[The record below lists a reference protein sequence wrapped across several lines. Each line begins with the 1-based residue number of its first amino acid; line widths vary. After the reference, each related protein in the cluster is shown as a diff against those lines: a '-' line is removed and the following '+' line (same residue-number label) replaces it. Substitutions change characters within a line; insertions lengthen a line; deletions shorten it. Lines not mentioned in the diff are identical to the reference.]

1 MALGHD
7 RDLFLLLLLLIAFA
21 GMRRSL
27 FGGGGWE
34 KRIEM
39 MREKVDRD
47 REEQRAFRDLL
58 LSELRR
64 HNAATEQQNA
74 LLAQIVG
81 RFAPAATETAEAV
94 AEEAPAAPSTS
105 EGQAAPRSAP
115 RPPRRR
121 RKPEDEAAG

>member
-1 MALGHD
+1 MTLGHD

-34 KRIEM
+34 KRIEL

-58 LSELRR
+58 LAELRR
-64 HNAATEQQNA
+64 HNAVTEQQNA

-81 RFAPAATETAEAV
+81 RFAPAEAQAAEAV
-94 AEEAPAAPSTS
+94 AEESPTTPSTP
-105 EGQAAPRSAP
+105 EGQAARSAP
-115 RPPRRR
+115 RPP
-121 RKPEDEAAG
+121 

>member
-7 RDLFLLLLLLIAFA
+7 RDLFMFLLLLLAFA
-21 GMRRSL
+21 GIRRGL

-34 KRIEM
+34 KRMEL

-47 REEQRAFRDLL
+47 REEQRAFRDLVL
-58 LSELRR
+58 AELRR

-74 LLAQIVG
+74 LLSQIVG
-81 RFAPAATETAEAV
+81 RFAPAGAEVAEVV
-94 AEEAPAAPSTS
+94 AEETPATPSTPV
-105 EGQAAPRSAP
+105 GGAAPRPAS
-115 RPPRRR
+115 RPRRR